1 MNCIV
6 LYFQLRAENELEK
19 LKKTIQQ
26 RESEL
31 EELKPKYEEMKKKEE
46 ECTRE

>member
-1 MNCIV
+1 MISD
-6 LYFQLRAENELEK
+6 LYLQLRAENELEK